1 MDLKTN
7 YNVDR
12 QNLMLISSEDPLVYE
27 TFNAFQES
35 GDAVEHQFNAI
46 DDSFATFDD
55 KLFDLQKPVTKDSV
69 IKIKQAS
76 LAAPLSVHE
85 NVLFT
90 TEEAISNLS
99 VDNLQLFPDL
109 LFNNDPI
116 DENCPKIPTA
126 DELQEFKAQ
135 DHNIT
140 MADQLQEELVPM
152 TEQLQEEEHIP
163 MDDELQL
170 ASPST
175 QPPSAKGSRKR
186 RQFQNILIPHEYN
199 TRKMTYKK
207 SIANFMNQEQEML
220 ERERNNQQKPTA
232 LDAPTDH
239 GRWSHT
245 KDWVHINL
253 LKLDI
258 PIKKFPN
265 YSDTKRYKARKTH
278 SKNIPDT
285 NNISN
290 ASSTQKPHK
299 Q

>member
-7 YNVDR
+7 NNVDR
-12 QNLMLISSEDPLVYE
+12 QNLMLISSENSPLDYE
-27 TFNAFQES
+27 TFNAFHES
-35 GDAVEHQFNAI
+35 GDAVEHQFNTI

-55 KLFDLQKPVTKDSV
+55 KLVNVQKPVTKDSV
-69 IKIKQAS
+69 IKIKQSS
-76 LAAPLSVHE
+76 LDTPLSGHE
-85 NVLFT
+85 NVLST
-90 TEEAISNLS
+90 AEEAISNLS
-99 VDNLQLFPDL
+99 VDNLELFSDL
-109 LFNNDPI
+109 LFNDPI

-140 MADQLQEELVPM
+140 MTDQLQEELVPM

-170 ASPST
+170 ASPSS

-186 RQFQNILIPHEYN
+186 RQSQNILIPHEYN
-199 TRKMTYKK
+199 TRKMAYEK
-207 SIANFMNQEQEML
+207 SLTNFMIREQEML
-220 ERERNNQQKPTA
+220 EKERNNQQKPTA

-245 KDWVHINL
+245 KDWVHIKI

-258 PIKKFPN
+258 PIKKSPN
-265 YSDTKRYKARKTH
+265 YSQTKRYKTRKTH
-278 SKNIPDT
+278 SKNVPDT
-285 NNISN
+285 S
-290 ASSTQKPHK
+290 
-299 Q
+299 